1 MPGAYWLFRPTDISL
16 CAGICIYQIRDCR
29 FVTGVSRT
37 VRRHPSSRHNIPRV
51 RQATTGANPQTP
63 AQCQG
68 NARHPCIDPVL
79 AQQTRGLDLMLFQC
93 WTSAVGGGPTMKQ
106 FWVISSCL
114 LGGGGGLTRT
124 GWRIAC
130 RGAYITQDVS
140 GDCIRKRALINI
152 LNHSTS
158 QYQAGSP
165 RGDNTSMTEQIYPP
179 APPPLRNWSKAGIML
194 VQRRLWWVNFKPTFS
209 ERLMFTGG

>member
-1 MPGAYWLFRPTDISL
+1 MLGAYWLFRSTDISL
-16 CAGICIYQIRDCR
+16 CAGICIYQIKDCQ

-68 NARHPCIDPVL
+68 NARHPCIDPLL

-106 FWVISSCL
+106 HWVISSCL
-114 LGGGGGLTRT
+114 LGGGGGEVDADGMTDCVSRRVHHT
-124 GWRIAC
+124 GR
-130 RGAYITQDVS
+130 
-140 GDCIRKRALINI
+140 
-152 LNHSTS
+152 
-158 QYQAGSP
+158 
-165 RGDNTSMTEQIYPP
+165 
-179 APPPLRNWSKAGIML
+179 
-194 VQRRLWWVNFKPTFS
+194 QRRLYKKA
-209 ERLMFTGG
+209 RLD